1 MSNIVNLEIFLM
13 MFFSKI
19 SKVFCQNLI
28 MKKNVSISSLKETVN
43 RTLEKHAP
51 FIKIYV
57 IADQIIMKRSRL
69 RNNFLNTKSEA
80 DRRAYKEQ

>member
-1 MSNIVNLEIFLM
+1 
-13 MFFSKI
+13 
-19 SKVFCQNLI
+19 
-28 MKKNVSISSLKETVN
+28 MKKNVSVSSLKETVN

-80 DRRAYKEQ
+80 GRRAYKEQ